1 MPVDTFSLTSS
12 LLSEASYDDEQKTLT
27 LVFQNGRS
35 YDYENVPPEL
45 VAELK
50 QTISP
55 GRFWN
60 AQIKGRY

>member
-1 MPVDTFSLTSS
+1 MAVDTFVLSSS
-12 LLSEASYDDEQKTLT
+12 LLSEASYDDEQRTLT

-50 QTISP
+50 QTVSP

-60 AQIKGRY
+60 FYLKGRY